1 MWPVTIQWPYKVNP
15 KDLLCMWMF
24 VRFKHWNTFHGF
36 PCLPG
41 LCWPG
46 LGWQEVPV
54 LASSCHARPLSQN
67 FNGLERCRNQ
77 PANMP
82 KACPWLSPLRL
93 GKGINIISIC
103 IYIYICVCVCFIY
116 ILKSYIDLIQQF
128 QIQNN
133 NTKICELRKKLLVWW
148 ICHQQ
153 IRWPPIG
160 SQGFVCSGH

>member
-1 MWPVTIQWPYKVNP
+1 MYVNVRPFQTLKHISWISMSSWSLLARARMTRSAGVGQFMSCQATLSEFQWS
-15 KDLLCMWMF
+15 
-24 VRFKHWNTFHGF
+24 RT
-36 PCLPG
+36 
-41 LCWPG
+41 
-46 LGWQEVPV
+46 
-54 LASSCHARPLSQN
+54 LSQPAGQHAQ
-67 FNGLERCRNQ
+67 GLSVAFTLAVRQRHQ
-77 PANMP
+77 YHINMY
-82 KACPWLSPLRL
+82 L
-93 GKGINIISIC
+93 
-103 IYIYICVCVCFIY
+103 YIYICVCVCFIY